1 MALPAITPYPM
12 PDKGALP
19 RNKADWSPHP
29 DRAVLLVHDLQ
40 NYFLGA
46 FPPGTSPRTELLD
59 NTAHVLGRCRELGVP
74 VVYSAQVGG
83 QTPEERGLQQDFWGP
98 GLPDDERSAQI
109 PAPVAP
115 RQRDTVLTK
124 WKYSAFART
133 DLAERMAEAG
143 RDQLIVVGVYAHIG
157 VLLTAADAWMRDIQA
172 FLVADAVADFSEEDH
187 HMALRYAAA
196 KCAVVTTA
204 HTVLAGPFTGQTPR
218 TAEGK

>member
-1 MALPAITPYPM
+1 SWDAEAAVAAVVELCASGRTTAPVYDIATSARTGEEELRL
-12 PDKGALP
+12 DGAPLFVAEGIFA
-19 RNKADWSPHP
+19 ADIV
-29 DRAVLLVHDLQ
+29 A
-40 NYFLGA
+40 
-46 FPPGTSPRTELLD
+46 
-59 NTAHVLGRCRELGVP
+59 RCRELGVP